1 MRYMRL
7 VFILIFFL
15 TAFAETNSQVLN
27 SSGGGNATG
36 SGGSA
41 SYSIGQVVLSS
52 GTDEAKTISQGFQQ
66 PYEILVVSIRE
77 LTGQKLDCS
86 LYPNPATDYIRLKIE
101 AYEGGELSYML
112 YDMSGLILINS
123 RLEGNEVMIPMQSQ
137 KPGTYLL
144 KLSDGKQDL
153 KIFKIIKR

>member
-77 LTGQKLDCS
+77 LTGQKPDCS
-86 LYPNPATDYIRLKIE
+86 LYPNPATDYIRLKVE

>member
-1 MRYMRL
+1 MRYMRF
-7 VFILIFFL
+7 VYILFFL
-15 TAFAETNSQVLN
+15 LVVHAEADSQVLN
-27 SSGGGNATG
+27 PSGGGNATG

-41 SYSIGQVVLSS
+41 GFTIGQVILSS

-66 PYEILVVSIRE
+66 PYEILVVGIRE
-77 LTGQKLDCS
+77 LTIEKLDCS
-86 LYPNPATDYIRLKIE
+86 LYPNPATDYIRLKVE
-101 AYEGGELSYML
+101 AYEGGDL
-112 YDMSGLILINS
+112 YYKLFDMGGLILINS

>member
-1 MRYMRL
+1 M
-7 VFILIFFL
+7 LIFL
-15 TAFAETNSQVLN
+15 AACAETNCQVLN

-41 SYSIGQVVLSS
+41 GYTIGQIILSS
-52 GTDEAKTISQGFQQ
+52 GTETSNSISQGFQQ
-66 PYEILVVSIRE
+66 PYEILIVGIRE
-77 LTGQKLDCS
+77 FTGQRLECS
-86 LYPNPATDYIRLKIE
+86 LYPNPATDYIRLKVE

-112 YDMSGLILINS
+112 CDMGGLILINS

-144 KLSDGKQDL
+144 KLSNGKQDL
-153 KIFKIIKR
+153 KIFKIIKK